1 MKLRHHAC
9 LGLGLLVAS
18 CDKPNQAHSPAAENP
33 DAPRVTKK
41 IQRPTREDRPDARS
55 MLRSAHEIE
64 AQEARD
70 KAIAKL
76 AWDALELDPD
86 LAREAMDKL
95 TPGSPERIRLTQ
107 HLAMRM
113 AEENVDS
120 ALTWAAT
127 LDNAHENAAAIGHIA
142 LVLADSDPE
151 RAGKLLSESGI
162 EGRDFDVVVV
172 QVLGRWAAQSP
183 ADAAAWVAL
192 FPAGASREAGI
203 RSVVSI
209 WVEADAAGALSW
221 MTALQDDTVR
231 GETIRAMAEAL
242 VSQPEEVRKQLLD
255 HADPSLRAEIAMEL
269 ELTKKEAGNRSLPPF
284 E

>member
-1 MKLRHHAC
+1 MNLRLHAC
-9 LGLGLLVAS
+9 LGLGLLAAS
-18 CDKPNQAHSPAAENP
+18 CDKPNQVHSPAEENP
-33 DAPRVTKK
+33 DAPRITKK
-41 IQRPTREDRPDARS
+41 IQRPPREDVPDARGK
-55 MLRSAHEIE
+55 LRSALEIK
-64 AQEARD
+64 APEARD
-70 KAIAKL
+70 KTIAKL
-76 AWDALELDPD
+76 AWDALELDPE

-95 TPGSPERIRLTQ
+95 TPGGPERIRLLQ

-113 AEENVDS
+113 AEENVES

-127 LDNAHENAAAIGHIA
+127 LDNAHENAAAIGHVA

-183 ADAAAWVAL
+183 AEAAAWVAL
-192 FPAGASREAGI
+192 FPAGESREAGI
-203 RSVVSI
+203 RSVVST
-209 WVEADAAGALSW
+209 WVEADAAGAVSW
-221 MTALQDDTVR
+221 MATLRDDTVR
-231 GETIRAMAEAL
+231 GETIRAAAEAL
-242 VSQPEEVRKQLLD
+242 VSQAEGARKQVLD
-255 HADPSLRAEIAMEL
+255 HAEPSLRAELVAEL

>member
-9 LGLGLLVAS
+9 LGLGLLVTS

-41 IQRPTREDRPDARS
+41 IQRPPREDSPDARAT
-55 MLRSAHEIE
+55 LRSALEIE
-64 AQEARD
+64 VPEARD

-95 TPGSPERIRLTQ
+95 TPGSPERIRLIQ

-120 ALTWAAT
+120 ALIWAAT
-127 LDNAHENAAAIGHIA
+127 LGNAYENAAAIGHIA
-142 LVLADSDPE
+142 LVLASSDPE
-151 RAGKLLSESGI
+151 RAGNLLSESGI

-192 FPAGASREAGI
+192 FPPGESREAGI
-203 RSVVSI
+203 SSVVSI

-221 MTALQDDTVR
+221 MAALQDATIR
-231 GETIRAMAEAL
+231 GETIRAMANAL
-242 VSQPEEVRKQLLD
+242 VSQAEETRKQLLD
-255 HADPSLRAEIAMEL
+255 HADPSLRAEISMEL